1 MLSDSRLLEDVQAE
15 FSLLPDKMN
24 FKIGEA
30 AKLLGIKPHILRYW
44 EEEFSLL
51 KPRKFTNNQRLYF
64 KKDMELLILIK
75 SLLYQYNLSVKG
87 VRKHLSK
94 YYYEL
99 NHQKSQPP
107 QKEQTSETAQ
117 KIKSLIEE
125 IHEIKKTVQS
135 EVSPTSEKQL

>member
-1 MLSDSRLLEDVQAE
+1 MLSDSRLLEEVQAE
-15 FSLLPDKMN
+15 FALLPDKMN

-99 NHQKSQPP
+99 NHKKSQPP
-107 QKEQTSETAQ
+107 QKKQTSEAAQ
-117 KIKSLIEE
+117 KLKDLIEE
-125 IHEIKKTVQS
+125 INEIKKSVQS
-135 EVSPTSEKQL
+135 EANLIDEKRF